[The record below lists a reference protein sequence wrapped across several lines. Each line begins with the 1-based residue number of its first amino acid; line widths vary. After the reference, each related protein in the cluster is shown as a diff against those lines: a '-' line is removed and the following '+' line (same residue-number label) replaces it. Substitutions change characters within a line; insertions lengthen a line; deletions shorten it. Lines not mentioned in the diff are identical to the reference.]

1 MEPGL
6 QEGSIEEQSDNSFCV
21 RFPCGAL
28 TLHSH
33 CRRNIRIKIG
43 NLQSMD
49 VEPPPI
55 RSSGNRWFPRLP
67 PIFFWPK
74 HHWFSPP
81 VSRMPIVWDQFP
93 SVHCKTQSLAQ
104 MGDTISTLHCCLQQ
118 PFYDERMVAKLSP
131 KHSFCNPSSSRPKL
145 KYRQAPRVNQQSNC
159 RVVCRNYQF
168 ILEVF
173 WPTSTPSA
181 WTPDLQLSSPGRRPD
196 SD

>member
-74 HHWFSPP
+74 HHWFSPR

-104 MGDTISTLHCCLQQ
+104 MGDTISTLHCCL

-131 KHSFCNPSSSRPKL
+131 KHSFCNFNPRPKNSSIDRWHVSL
-145 KYRQAPRVNQQSNC
+145 KIELA
-159 RVVCRNYQF
+159 
-168 ILEVF
+168 
-173 WPTSTPSA
+173 
-181 WTPDLQLSSPGRRPD
+181 QLFALTFHLNSYHHSITFYKY
-196 SD
+196 